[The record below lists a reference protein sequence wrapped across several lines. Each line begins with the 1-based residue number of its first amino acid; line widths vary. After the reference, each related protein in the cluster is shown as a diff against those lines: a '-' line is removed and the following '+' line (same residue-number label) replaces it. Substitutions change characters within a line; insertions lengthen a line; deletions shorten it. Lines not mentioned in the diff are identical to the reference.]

1 MEGGDEA
8 IYFKPA
14 SDVQEEIRESRDAET
29 PFSLETKNSRKN
41 ALLELRVR
49 VGNAILGKSIL
60 GGEKNGNQSEKT
72 QENLRDLS
80 LWGVPLLPSKGHAAT
95 DVILM
100 KFLKARD
107 FKAVEAFKMLQKTL
121 KWRRRLQ
128 IDQIID
134 EDFGHD
140 LENAGYICSRGKNG
154 HPVCY
159 VAHRISKWKNLCKKK
174 SFVKVDKR
182 EMFLKWNIKF
192 MEKCIQHIDFRPGGA
207 NSVIRI
213 VDLNHAPAN
222 AMKELH
228 FFFRRISILFREN
241 YPGIIF
247 RHVFINVPLWI
258 LAYHTLQLK
267 HLSLK
272 ARNKFIFVKP
282 YKVTKTLLKSIA
294 PESLPVEYGGLKR
307 EVDDDFSVHD
317 KAIQLKVRPNATISI
332 HIPVDKAGITV
343 FWDIT
348 VVGYEVH
355 YTEEFIPD
363 DECSYRILVQKEQK
377 MKRSVRNSFHI
388 REPGQIVLDVENPT
402 FKKKKIFYR
411 YIMKPTAT
419 NLTL

>member
-60 GGEKNGNQSEKT
+60 GGEKNENQSEKT

-107 FKAVEAFKMLQKTL
+107 FKAIEAFKMLQKTL

-134 EDFGHD
+134 EDFGPD

-247 RHVFINVPLWI
+247 RHVSALQVWI
-258 LAYHTLQLK
+258 IYNSHFTVYESCLDI
-267 HLSLK
+267 SL
-272 ARNKFIFVKP
+272 NE
-282 YKVTKTLLKSIA
+282 SI
-294 PESLPVEYGGLKR
+294 V
-307 EVDDDFSVHD
+307 
-317 KAIQLKVRPNATISI
+317 
-332 HIPVDKAGITV
+332 
-343 FWDIT
+343 
-348 VVGYEVH
+348 
-355 YTEEFIPD
+355 
-363 DECSYRILVQKEQK
+363 
-377 MKRSVRNSFHI
+377 
-388 REPGQIVLDVENPT
+388 
-402 FKKKKIFYR
+402 
-411 YIMKPTAT
+411 
-419 NLTL
+419 